1 MLHSGKKNQGV
12 LWVRKNANSLIF
24 WSVNPC
30 NVNALI
36 TITLIGF
43 LKNHL
48 FTANTKIFLFCFFFF
63 FFFSKRA
70 TVNHK
75 KLSSDFKDQKLTKA
89 KNLTLMAGSPSIIH
103 PHGVEV
109 LHCTGDTRAHR
120 VFQTL
125 PTPQQHGTGCN
136 WSFCARFQFVCCY
149 THWFALLEPLGAIH
163 DSKSTPLVCGST
175 TKWRGNTEMGTK
187 VSAVNPS
194 GF

>member
-1 MLHSGKKNQGV
+1 
-12 LWVRKNANSLIF
+12 
-24 WSVNPC
+24 
-30 NVNALI
+30 
-36 TITLIGF
+36 
-43 LKNHL
+43 
-48 FTANTKIFLFCFFFF
+48 
-63 FFFSKRA
+63 
-70 TVNHK
+70 
-75 KLSSDFKDQKLTKA
+75 
-89 KNLTLMAGSPSIIH
+89 MAGSPSIIH

-194 GF
+194 GFQLLFTQFAHLQLISIQCFQDKASHPCVWGCVPNRLQCGCL